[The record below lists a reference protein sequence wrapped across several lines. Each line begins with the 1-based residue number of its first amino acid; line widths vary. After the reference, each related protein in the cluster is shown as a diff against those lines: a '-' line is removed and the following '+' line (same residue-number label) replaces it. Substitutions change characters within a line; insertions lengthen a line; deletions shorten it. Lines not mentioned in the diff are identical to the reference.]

1 MPNIH
6 ISESVRFLKSVG
18 PKRAELFE
26 KIGINSIKDMLF
38 FLPSRHL
45 DRSTTLTSDK
55 VIEYLINGYEGE
67 VTIIGRVIDSEVI
80 RYGKKQIFKVQ
91 LRDST
96 GFFECVWFQGIKYF
110 KNRFKENEEYAIAAK
125 PVLTKYGN
133 LQFSHP
139 DFDRITTDEYR
150 DFNSTGRIIPFYK
163 LPKEIR
169 GKNLGD
175 YSLRRIIGNAVEDY
189 SEQLEETLPDGIIEN
204 YKLPSIKETISSIHF
219 PKSIEQLST
228 AKKRFKFE
236 ELFYLEALLAL
247 RKYNIKGYVEGNSFK
262 VKSRLVHNFLDKLP
276 FELTQDQ
283 LDVLHDIRLDMEKSS
298 PMNRMLQGDV
308 GSGKTIV
315 AVISM
320 LIAIDNNHQA
330 VMMAPTEILANQHF
344 ESITKFL
351 NGLDIKIYLLL
362 GGQKKSE
369 RKEILEKI
377 NFEKRAIIIGTHAL
391 FEEGVKFRKLG
402 LVVIDEQHRFGV
414 AQRSKLIEKSFSPD
428 ILIMTATP
436 IPRTLT
442 MTAYGDLDLSIIKAR
457 PKNRL
462 PIKTYL
468 RSDKKLPDIYKFICD
483 KKEEGYQSYIVYP
496 LVEDSDKLDLK
507 SAETHFA
514 ELKNT
519 YFKNLNLGIV
529 HGKMNWTEKENV
541 MKRFAEKEF
550 DVLISTTVIEVG
562 IDIPDANIM
571 IINDANRFGLSQL
584 HQLRGRVGRSDKQ
597 AYCILVADDKFVVN
611 SKKLN
616 FNFEYLSNAQIEKF
630 KSAIRLNSMVK
641 CESGFDLSEID
652 LKLRGPGNIFGTEQS
667 GLSNL
672 QFANIAEDG
681 DILTAAKEASF
692 KIVESDPKLEKEIH
706 ACIKNK
712 LFESYSEN
720 LKFSQI
726 A

>member
-1 MPNIH
+1 MSQIK
-6 ISESVRFLKSVG
+6 ITDSVKYIKSVG

-26 KIGINSIKDMLF
+26 KIGIRSIKDLLF
-38 FLPSRHL
+38 FLPTRHL
-45 DRSTTLTSDK
+45 DRSTTLTADK
-55 VIEYLINGYEGE
+55 VIDHLINGYEGE
-67 VTIIGRVIDSEVI
+67 VTIIGRVVDSEII

-91 LRDST
+91 MRDST
-96 GFFECVWFQGIKYF
+96 GFFECVWFQGIKFF
-110 KNRFKENEEYAIAAK
+110 KGRFQENEEYAIAAK

-139 DFDRITTDEYR
+139 DFDKLDSEEFS
-150 DFNSTGRIIPFYK
+150 DFNNTGKIIPFYK
-163 LPKEIR
+163 LPKEVK

-175 YSLRRIIGNAVEDY
+175 YSLRKIISNAVENFGN
-189 SEQLEETLPDGIIEN
+189 QLKETLPEEIIKSNDLGGIN
-204 YKLPSIKETISSIHF
+204 ETIQSIHF
-219 PKSIEQLST
+219 PNSLEQLGD

-247 RKYNIKGYVEGNSFK
+247 RKFNIKGNIPGYSFK
-262 VKSRLVHNFLDKLP
+262 VKSRLVHNFLEKLP
-276 FELTQDQ
+276 FELTQAQ
-283 LDVLHDIRLDMEKSS
+283 LNVLHDIRLDMESNS

-315 AVISM
+315 ALISM
-320 LIAIDNNHQA
+320 LITADNGYQS
-330 VMMAPTEILANQHF
+330 VIMAPTEILANQHYKTI
-344 ESITKFL
+344 SSLLAGL
-351 NGLDIKIYLLL
+351 NINVYLLL

-377 NFEKRAIIIGTHAL
+377 NSDEKSIIIGTHAL
-391 FEEGVKFRKLG
+391 FEDEVIFRKLG

-414 AQRSKLIEKSFSPD
+414 AQRSRLIDKSHSPD

-442 MTAYGDLDLSIIKAR
+442 MTVYGDLDLSIIKER
-457 PKNRL
+457 PGNRL

-468 RSDKKLPDIYKFICD
+468 RGEKKLPDIYKFICD
-483 KKEEGYQSYIVYP
+483 KNKEGYQAYIVYP

-514 ELKNT
+514 ELKET
-519 YFKNLNLGIV
+519 YFSDISLGIV
-529 HGKMNWTEKENV
+529 HGKMSWKEKEEV
-541 MKRFAEKEF
+541 MKGFSDKKF

-571 IINDANRFGLSQL
+571 VINDASRFGLSQL

-597 AYCILVADDKFVVN
+597 AYCILVAEDKFVVSSN
-611 SKKLN
+611 KLN

-630 KSAIRLNSMVK
+630 KAAIRLSSMVK
-641 CESGFDLSEID
+641 CNSGFDLSEID

-667 GLSNL
+667 GLPNL
-672 QFANIAEDG
+672 QFSDLREDTE
-681 DILTAAKEASF
+681 ILLNAKNSAFSIIEN
-692 KIVESDPKLEKEIH
+692 DPTLINP
-706 ACIKNK
+706 AYNCIKRK
-712 LFESYSEN
+712 LKEVYSEN